1 MTSSPAPQPDNT
13 AFFSDAGTQLQRE
26 GRILEAEAVYRRRIG
41 EEPRD
46 ALTLSNYGGL
56 LVGICRFEPAL
67 EVLSRAVALA
77 PQLADAWCNLG
88 NALQSLQRYDEAIAA
103 YSKCLNISLEHPL
116 AASNLGVALD
126 SHRGQHEM
134 AQKFHRVAV
143 ELAPDSPETHTNYA
157 LSLLAQGNYPEG
169 FAEYEWRWKIRTA
182 RHHGF
187 DAPLWRG
194 ERFDSERL
202 LIHTEGGFGDV
213 LQFSRFIP
221 LIAER
226 GGTVV
231 VRVRPEL
238 LGLLARS
245 FPQARFVSETI
256 PSPAHDLQCPVLS
269 LPLALNMTL
278 DTLPSPEGFLK
289 PDPEKVR
296 KWAQRIQQDTPA
308 GHPLRI
314 GLVWAGAPHS
324 EIREA
329 EVADRRRSTTLAAL
343 APLAESA
350 PDAAFFSLQ
359 VGDQS
364 CQARIPPAEMRLIDY
379 TDELHD
385 FGDTAAL
392 IANLDLVIAVDTS
405 TAHVAAGIG
414 KPVWLLSRYDQCWR
428 WLSNR
433 TDSPWYK
440 SVRIYQQDKP
450 LDWSGPVTRIATDL
464 KTLDREHQSEKAPE
478 TTDA

>member
-1 MTSSPAPQPDNT
+1 MTPSPAPHSDNT

-26 GRILEAEAVYRRRIG
+26 GRILEAEAVYRKRIG

-67 EVLSRAVALA
+67 EVLKRAVALA
-77 PQLADAWCNLG
+77 PNLADAWSNLG

-103 YSKCLNISLEHPL
+103 YSKCLSISLDHPL

-126 SHRGQHEM
+126 SHRGQHET

-143 ELAPDSPETHTNYA
+143 ELAPDNPETHTNYA
-157 LSLLAQGNYPEG
+157 LSLLAQGNYPQG
-169 FAEYEWRWKIRTA
+169 FAEYEWRWKIRTT
-182 RHHGF
+182 RQHGF
-187 DAPLWRG
+187 DAPLWQG
-194 ERFDSERL
+194 ERFDGRTL

-221 LIAER
+221 LVAER
-226 GGTVV
+226 GGTTI
-231 VRVRPEL
+231 VRIRPEL
-238 LGLLARS
+238 LSLLSRS
-245 FPQARFVSETI
+245 FPQARFVSEKD
-256 PSPAHDLQCPVLS
+256 PAPIHDIQCPVLS
-269 LPLALNMTL
+269 LPLALDMTL

-289 PDPEKVR
+289 PDPEKVQT
-296 KWAQRIQQDTPA
+296 WAERIRRDTSSSRLP
-308 GHPLRI
+308 RI

-329 EVADRRRSTTLAAL
+329 EVADRRRSTTLSTL
-343 APLAESA
+343 APLAAHAS
-350 PDAAFFSLQ
+350 DAIFFSLQ
-359 VGDQS
+359 VGEQS
-364 CQARIPPAEMRLIDY
+364 CQARTPPAGMKLIDY
-379 TDELHD
+379 TDALND
-385 FGDTAAL
+385 FGETAAL

-433 TDSPWYK
+433 TDSPWYT
-440 SVRIYQQDKP
+440 SVRIYQQDTP
-450 LDWSGPVTRIATDL
+450 LDWSGPVARIAMDL
-464 KTLDREHQSEKAPE
+464 KTFERQHQSGKTPE
-478 TTDA
+478 PTSA